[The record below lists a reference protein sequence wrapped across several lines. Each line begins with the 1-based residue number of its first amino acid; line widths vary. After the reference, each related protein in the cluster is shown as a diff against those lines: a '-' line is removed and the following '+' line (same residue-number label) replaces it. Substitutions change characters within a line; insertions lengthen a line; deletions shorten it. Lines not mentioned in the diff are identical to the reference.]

1 MNEKI
6 SFVDYLKKVK
16 IGLVL
21 LGVAIFIFIGNAVV
35 SSAYY
40 DSQLAT
46 YKSDKQALTSQLEQ
60 AKIAAQKATSGSQ
73 EAVSGLDIKRVSA
86 DDKIFNDFLTS
97 CLNWKSVDEYVAM
110 RSKLTSDYKA
120 GEVSTFMTV
129 MFPDVM
135 NMSDNSLEQGIS
147 DFVTNITLTSKD
159 MVSHV
164 KSIDANVYSYFTEV
178 TLAASNE
185 KECKVIITYSIDGG
199 GALSNLGASVVD

>member
-46 YKSDKQALTSQLEQ
+46 YKSDKQTLTSQLEQ

-147 DFVTNITLTSKD
+147 DFVTNNTLTSKD
-159 MVSHV
+159 VVSHV
-164 KSIDANVYSYFTEV
+164 KSIDGNVYSYFTEV
-178 TLAASNE
+178 TLVSSNK
-185 KECKVIITYSIDGG
+185 KECNVIITYSVDGEG
-199 GALSNLGASVVD
+199 TLSNLGASVVD

>member
-46 YKSDKQALTSQLEQ
+46 YKSDKQTLTSQLEQ

-129 MFPDVM
+129 IFPDVM

-147 DFVTNITLTSKD
+147 DFVTNNTLTSKD
-159 MVSHV
+159 VVSHV
-164 KSIDANVYSYFTEV
+164 KSIDGNVYSYFTEV
-178 TLAASNE
+178 TLVSSNK
-185 KECKVIITYSIDGG
+185 KECNVIITYSVDGEG
-199 GALSNLGASVVD
+199 TLSNLGASVVD

>member
-46 YKSDKQALTSQLEQ
+46 YKSDKQTLTSQLEQ
-60 AKIAAQKATSGSQ
+60 AKIVAQKATSGSQ

-178 TLAASNE
+178 TLVASNE
-185 KECKVIITYSIDGG
+185 KECKVIITYSIDGD

>member
-1 MNEKI
+1 
-6 SFVDYLKKVK
+6 
-16 IGLVL
+16 
-21 LGVAIFIFIGNAVV
+21 
-35 SSAYY
+35 
-40 DSQLAT
+40 
-46 YKSDKQALTSQLEQ
+46 
-60 AKIAAQKATSGSQ
+60 
-73 EAVSGLDIKRVSA
+73 
-86 DDKIFNDFLTS
+86 
-97 CLNWKSVDEYVAM
+97 
-110 RSKLTSDYKA
+110 
-120 GEVSTFMTV
+120 MTV